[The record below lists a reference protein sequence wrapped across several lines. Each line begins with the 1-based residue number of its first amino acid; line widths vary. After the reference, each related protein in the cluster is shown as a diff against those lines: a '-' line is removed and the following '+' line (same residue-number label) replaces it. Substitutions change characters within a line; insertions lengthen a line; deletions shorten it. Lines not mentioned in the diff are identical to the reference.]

1 MPLDWT
7 AILLIILSYLL
18 GSIPFGYLIVQFKK
32 GLDVRTVGSGNI
44 GATNVLRTAGT
55 SGGLLTLAL
64 DLIKGYLAVC
74 ATSYWTHQF
83 QPAVALSAMA
93 VILGHAFPVYL
104 KFKGGK
110 GVATGAGIFLCLAI
124 GPSLGAMGV
133 FLVVVLIWRYASLGS
148 ILAAAAFPFL
158 YVIFKYRQ
166 EPSLWILSAALFCS
180 GLVICRHHENIKRL
194 VAGTENKFADFT
206 K

>member
-1 MPLDWT
+1 MTNQWT
-7 AILLIILSYLL
+7 AILLIVLSYLL
-18 GSIPFGYLIVQFKK
+18 GSIPFGYLIVKFKK

-55 SGGLLTLAL
+55 FGGLLTLAL
-64 DLIKGYLAVC
+64 DLAKGYLAVA
-74 ATSYWTHQF
+74 ATGYWTHQS
-83 QPAVALSAMA
+83 QPTMALSAMA

-104 KFKGGK
+104 NFKGGK
-110 GVATGAGIFLCLAI
+110 GVATGAGIFLCLASA
-124 GPSLGAMGV
+124 PSLGAVGV

-148 ILAAAAFPFL
+148 MLAAASFPFL
-158 YVIFKYRQ
+158 YIIFKYRQ

-180 GLVICRHHENIKRL
+180 GLVICKHYENIKRL
-194 VAGTENKFADFT
+194 VAGTENKFTGFI